1 MKSECHCRVCELQDA
16 CTCNGNGLP
25 FFWPVACFIGCETL
39 EALRSNIKFLKVVDE
54 TLIERPEPEWA
65 TKNKVR
71 IELDTLRLRDFSK
84 KQAKGGIYTLILAPY
99 AGHTS
104 QIADYDKGQS
114 LVETFRE
121 NGIDKV
127 AVTDWKSATQE
138 TKDYNIDNYL
148 HSVDACVDELG
159 GVANLVGLCQGGWLG
174 TMYAARFPKKVNTL
188 TLAGSPIDTDADD
201 GQIKEYAHTHPLSF
215 YEELVAMGNGVLK
228 GEFMLRGFK
237 NMHPG
242 KQYIEK
248 YVELYKNIDNPEY
261 VKKFEKFESWYE
273 YTIDLPGRFYLQVV
287 KELFKEN
294 KLAKGEFIGLKKRLN
309 LKDIKCPLYLLAGE
323 RDDITPVEQ
332 VLNAEKY
339 VGTDKKDIQK
349 DIADG
354 GHIGLFMGHKPL
366 EENWPRIVE
375 WIKKYY
381 LQ

>member
-1 MKSECHCRVCELQDA
+1 MKTQSHSHCGICNLQND
-16 CTCNGNGLP
+16 CNALP
-25 FFWPVACFIGCETL
+25 FFWPVFCFIGCETL
-39 EALRSNIKFLKVVDE
+39 EALRKNLEFLKVVDK

-65 TKNKVR
+65 TENKLR
-71 IELDTLRLRDFSK
+71 IELDTLRLRDFSRK
-84 KQAKGGIYTLILAPY
+84 RAKRGIYTLILAPY

-104 QIADYDKGQS
+104 QIADYDTGQS
-114 LVETFRE
+114 LVETFQK
-121 NGIDKV
+121 NGINKV

-148 HSVDACVDELG
+148 YGVDVCVDELG
-159 GVANLVGLCQGGWLG
+159 GVVNLVGLCQGGWLG
-174 TMYAARFPKKVNTL
+174 AMYTARFSKKVNTL
-188 TLAGSPIDTDADD
+188 TLAGSPIDTDAGN
-201 GQIKEYAHTHPLSF
+201 GQIKEYAHTSPISF
-215 YEELVAMGNGVLK
+215 YEELVTMGNGVLK

-237 NMHPG
+237 NMHSG

-248 YVELYKNIDNPEY
+248 YVELYKNVDDPEY

-273 YTIDLPGRFYLQVV
+273 HTVDLPGKFYLQVV

-294 KLAKGEFIGLKKRLN
+294 KLVKDEFIGLGKKLN

-332 VLNAEKY
+332 VFNAEKY
-339 VGTDKKDIQK
+339 VGTDKEDIQK

-366 EENWPRIVE
+366 EGNWPRIVE
-375 WIKKYY
+375 WMKKHSK
-381 LQ
+381 

>member
-1 MKSECHCRVCELQDA
+1 MMQHNHSHCAICKHQEN
-16 CTCNGNGLP
+16 CNGLP
-25 FFWPVACFIGCETL
+25 YFWPVFCFVGCETT
-39 EALRSNIKFLKVVDE
+39 EALRKNLEFLKVVDK
-54 TLIERPEPEWA
+54 TLIKRPEPKWSS
-65 TKNKVR
+65 KNKIR
-71 IELDTLRLRDFSK
+71 IELDTVSLRDFSK
-84 KQAKGGIYTLILAPY
+84 KQKKGGVYTLILAPY

-114 LVETFRE
+114 LVETFQKC
-121 NGIDKV
+121 GIEKV

-138 TKDYNIDNYL
+138 TKDYDIDNYL
-148 HSVDACVDELG
+148 YSVDACVEELG

-174 TMYAARFPKKVNTL
+174 AMYAARFPERVNTL
-188 TLAGSPIDTDADD
+188 TLAGSPIDTDAGD
-201 GQIKEYAHTHPLSF
+201 GQIKEFAHTYPMSF

-248 YVELYKNIDNPEY
+248 YVELYKSIDDKEY
-261 VKKFEKFESWYE
+261 LKKFEKFESWYE

-294 KLAKGEFIGLKKRLN
+294 RLVKGEFIGLGKRLD
-309 LKDIKCPLYLLAGE
+309 LKDIKCPVYLLAGE

-332 VLNAEKY
+332 VLDAEKY
-339 VGTDKKDIQK
+339 LGTDKKNIKK

-354 GHIGLFMGHKPL
+354 GHIGLFMGHQPL
-366 EENWPRIVE
+366 EENWPKIVK
-375 WIKKYY
+375 WIKKYSWGET
-381 LQ
+381 